1 MANIQTI
8 RLIYYPESLSEKE
21 YIKTFLE
28 FIGFQ
33 ILEEPFQTYEE
44 FKETLNIAGSDY
56 DLDIW
61 LNLKPCF
68 FNDDNAYISAVYY
81 SRAKNVIAIDYYF
94 SEIKDSQEYSVSA
107 FSKKSRKIDKIY
119 ENVESKEE
127 LKKRV
132 LEKLVEQLW
141 YGDTE
146 KQEDVKIVIN
156 SYVKHNIFVCL
167 QSLTSLSL
175 AGMDDNCN
183 RRNNSYVHPTE
194 FWEFCIKGFANFFN
208 ELQPVSKSLRT
219 VYTLYAY
226 TYAAIIYHKLMR
238 ATQYFYTD
246 ITLNINPDYASIISL
261 LKKLISIDKNFVGN
275 WHLAIYNSNL
285 CRGKE
290 FEIREYLYHIIE
302 ELYGNVL
309 NDKFASKYFTMMG
322 DYFEFI
328 GGNYSASHMYY
339 EKALSLNKKDIR
351 ANIMIA
357 CNYHA
362 QAGRYSTAETYLL
375 QVLDLLCSPHNKSN
389 IETTNYEILFKTNIC
404 LAKVYYN
411 WKKNTDGYVSIE
423 NAIKVLVSFQ
433 NARWINK
440 IIDDEEV
447 WKVLKEHYKNG
458 APTQKLYNILY
469 GWTGV
474 FPMDVNGHLK
484 KVIEAIKSKRD

>member
-1 MANIQTI
+1 MAI
-8 RLIYYPESLSEKE
+8 
-21 YIKTFLE
+21 
-28 FIGFQ
+28 
-33 ILEEPFQTYEE
+33 
-44 FKETLNIAGSDY
+44 
-56 DLDIW
+56 
-61 LNLKPCF
+61 C
-68 FNDDNAYISAVYY
+68 
-81 SRAKNVIAIDYYF
+81 
-94 SEIKDSQEYSVSA
+94 
-107 FSKKSRKIDKIY
+107 
-119 ENVESKEE
+119 
-127 LKKRV
+127 
-132 LEKLVEQLW
+132 
-141 YGDTE
+141 
-146 KQEDVKIVIN
+146 
-156 SYVKHNIFVCL
+156 
-167 QSLTSLSL
+167 
-175 AGMDDNCN
+175 
-183 RRNNSYVHPTE
+183 
-194 FWEFCIKGFANFFN
+194 
-208 ELQPVSKSLRT
+208 
-219 VYTLYAY
+219 
-226 TYAAIIYHKLMR
+226 
-238 ATQYFYTD
+238 
-246 ITLNINPDYASIISL
+246 
-261 LKKLISIDKNFVGN
+261 
-275 WHLAIYNSNL
+275 NSNL

-309 NDKFASKYFTMMG
+309 NDKFASKYFSMMG